1 MTNPQTNTSNAIAL
15 EAIQE
20 ALQKPDLPL
29 HDSLQ
34 QDINRLLNQALENP
48 QTEAVE
54 NLINLVQQ
62 YEPLYKEYRAIRKN
76 LFKEYQAQQRNKGF
90 PPQNKDIPPKTTP
103 NILDN
108 FVAPTPTSNEPSL
121 EAQGQANTTT
131 KGQKSSE

>member
-20 ALQKPDLPL
+20 ALQKVDLPL
-29 HDSLQ
+29 HDSLN
-34 QDINRLLNQALENP
+34 IHRLLNQALENP
-48 QTEAVE
+48 QTEAVD
-54 NLINLVQQ
+54 NLINSVKQ

-76 LFKEYQAQQRNKGF
+76 LFNEYQAKQRNKGF
-90 PPQNKDIPPKTTP
+90 PPQNKDIPPTTTP

-121 EAQGQANTTT
+121 EDQGQANTTT
-131 KGQKSSE
+131 KGQKS